1 MVDPVR
7 AGRVQEKEIQSDL
20 ARLELAQAL
29 RMGNIYEIKARLPA
43 NVTVRDFENF
53 MSDQWRAW
61 KSQIIQDYQVY
72 ESEASVAEPRIADFA
87 VHGEGVSLGE
97 GEGGEFMK
105 GMMMSLGKGTFKATK
120 AEGAGEGEAAGTGEG
135 EMPGSYAELSGMAE
149 GTLAEWESFTQDM
162 WMQIFDTQ
170 FVQDY
175 QKKMG
180 EVQQEAQRII
190 ALAKSGQVD
199 PEYVLIAL
207 AKVNVTKNGCLMTW
221 LGKKAFMTND
231 TMNRVAN
238 DLAGVSPSDPRY
250 YAEMQSAQAKTRDG
264 SFQMQMLLQ
273 DMQKVMQDV
282 AGVLEQVHGFMGE
295 INRTRR
301 EIIQKFT
308 AT

>member
-1 MVDPVR
+1 MVDPVL
-7 AGRVQEKEIQSDL
+7 GRPRPIQEKEIQSDL

-43 NVTVRDFENF
+43 NVTVRDFEAF

-61 KSQIIQDYQVY
+61 KSQIVQDYEVY
-72 ESEASVAEPRIADFA
+72 KGFGDVPEPKIADFA
-87 VHGEGVSLGE
+87 VHGEGVALHS

-105 GMMMSLGKGTFKATK
+105 GMMMNLGKGTYK
-120 AEGAGEGEAAGTGEG
+120 AESVEGGEEAAAGEGEV
-135 EMPGSYAELSGMAE
+135 PGSYAELSGMAE
-149 GTLAEWESFTQDM
+149 GTLAEWESFTQEM
-162 WMQIFDTQ
+162 WTQIYDTQ

-238 DLAGVSPSDPRY
+238 DLQGISPSDPRY
-250 YAEMQSAQAKTRDG
+250 YGELQSAQAKTRDG

>member
-7 AGRVQEKEIQSDL
+7 ASRIQEKEIQSDL
-20 ARLELAQAL
+20 ARLELAEAL
-29 RMGNIYEIKARLPA
+29 RMGNIYEIKAKLPA

-61 KSQIIQDYQVY
+61 KSQIVQDYQVY

-87 VHGEGVSLGE
+87 VHGEGVALGE

-105 GMMMSLGKGTFKATK
+105 GMMMSLGKGTYKATK
-120 AEGAGEGEAAGTGEG
+120 AEGAGEG

-162 WMQIFDTQ
+162 WTQIFDTQ

-207 AKVNVTKNGCLMTW
+207 AKVNVTKNGLLMTW

-238 DLAGVSPSDPRY
+238 DLQGISPSDPRY
-250 YAEMQSAQAKTRDG
+250 YGELQSAQAKTRDG
-264 SFQMQMLLQ
+264 GFQMQMLLQ

-282 AGVLEQVHGFMGE
+282 AGVLEQVSGFIGD